1 MSPAQKGDAI
11 TKLLVALMVNVIGNF
26 ALDALF
32 PGSTLLSEIFSPII
46 SAVLSAVAIYFFD
59 KLDLFNL
66 KRELRRQRIEEIF
79 ALRKQKLQEASQQ
92 FDIIVSEKLKQ
103 QRIAVEKIRQT
114 LNDSFKAK
122 NFKTLNSA
130 LDDACALFCVEVPYR
145 NTMEFMDYLRKN
157 PQIVIC

>member
-1 MSPAQKGDAI
+1 MESFGIPDPFSEIIAA
-11 TKLLVALMVNVIGNF
+11 VCSAVIGS
-26 ALDALF
+26 LVM
-32 PGSTLLSEIFSPII
+32 G
-46 SAVLSAVAIYFFD
+46 IYD
-59 KLDLFNL
+59 RIDLFNL

-103 QRIAVEKIRQT
+103 QRIAMEKIRQT

-122 NFKTLNSA
+122 DFETLNSA
-130 LDDACALFCVEVPYR
+130 LDDACALFCVEVPYK